1 MSGTSAIG
9 GFVDFPGG
17 VAASTVANAASV
29 ARRLATLT
37 QQVGDGYVSGH
48 YAGLGTGM
56 QTALVTAPAI
66 ARQQAWQ
73 ANIAAASGAMDV
85 AQTALSQISSEAST
99 FYADTN
105 NLNGLNPSQVDSVAA
120 AARDALVRVAG
131 LLNSTDAGRYV
142 FAGQD
147 SGNPPLSGSDAILS
161 SGFFTQIQT
170 AVAALP
176 ASGAAGTI
184 AATLSVAA
192 SNAAGTS
199 PFSAALSQPAA
210 TLAARRPILAGP
222 DGAPVP
228 VGITASANADVAS
241 TGPSTTGS
249 YMRDVLRAL
258 ATLGSLSSA
267 QAGTAGF
274 DQLVADTRTSLGG
287 AITALNAD
295 AGVLGDRQARLQA
308 DAQTSVQT
316 VTALQAQLSGA
327 QDVDMAAT
335 LSRLTQTQ
343 TQLQASYQLIAQSQ
357 SLSLVKYLAAGG

>member
-9 GFVDFPGG
+9 GFADFPGG

-37 QQVGDGYVSGH
+37 QQVGGGYVSGH

-105 NLNGLNPSQVDSVAA
+105 NLNGLNPSQIDSVAA

-147 SGNPPLSGSDAILS
+147 SGNPPLPGSDAILS

-199 PFSAALSQPAA
+199 PFSATLSQPAA

-241 TGPSTTGS
+241 TGPSTGS

-267 QAGTAGF
+267 QVGTAGF